1 MTRGQAL
8 TQLVRMRDMKEK
20 RLAAWTG
27 GDTHFL
33 RADIG
38 ALNYAISMIEADRLK
53 APLGAVRET
62 R

>member
-1 MTRGQAL
+1 VTRGQAL

-20 RLAAWTG
+20 RLANWRG
-27 GDTHFL
+27 GETHYL

-38 ALNYAISMIEADRLK
+38 ALNYAISMIEADRLN
-53 APLGAVRET
+53 APLGAVRES